1 MKMPSRH
8 SPAQQG
14 FALIEVLVSMLLF
27 SLGVAGLIG
36 MQARAL
42 QVSTDAQDRVQA
54 AQLAQSLSSEMWVI
68 KSTMLSDAAVA
79 AWKSQIESSLPN
91 GAGEITQNLIG
102 TDATISVTWLAPSRK
117 TAKSTIGNSA
127 DVASQFVT
135 KVVIPQ

>member
-1 MKMPSRH
+1 MPSRH

-54 AQLAQSLSSEMWVI
+54 AQLAQSL
-68 KSTMLSDAAVA
+68 
-79 AWKSQIESSLPN
+79 
-91 GAGEITQNLIG
+91 
-102 TDATISVTWLAPSRK
+102 RR
-117 TAKSTIGNSA
+117 
-127 DVASQFVT
+127 
-135 KVVIPQ
+135 